1 MRLASTSILIT
12 SLLLALTTSTVA
24 QEITFKS
31 TELSPGFYMIEAEG
45 GFGGGNMAVL
55 IGDEIVAM
63 IDNGVVPLSEK
74 LFAHAHET
82 TGRPIDVLV
91 NTHVHGDHT
100 GANVN
105 FRKADTVIFA
115 HDNIRKRLLDDDS
128 PTGGPGGLP
137 DITYAE
143 GVNWHI
149 GDIEARI
156 RHVPLAH
163 TDGDSWVHFPEI
175 NIIHAGDV
183 LFHSLFPYIDIDNGG
198 TVGGYLAGMREIL
211 AAADDET
218 QIIPGHG
225 KLTDKAGM
233 QADYDMLFEAYAR
246 VRSLTEQGMT
256 ADEIVATNP
265 LAEYV
270 DDFDWN
276 FISAER
282 LVRTIYRDL
291 GAPND

>member
-1 MRLASTSILIT
+1 MRQASLRASIT
-12 SLLLALTTSTVA
+12 ALLLALTTSLAA

-31 TELSPGFYMIEAEG
+31 TELSPGFFLIQAEG

-55 IGDEIVAM
+55 VGDEIVAM
-63 IDNGVVPLSEK
+63 IDNGIVPLSDR
-74 LFAHAHET
+74 LFAHTQET
-82 TGRPIDVLV
+82 TGRPVDVLV

-105 FRKADTVIFA
+105 FRAAGTVIFA
-115 HDNIRKRLLDDDS
+115 HDNIRKRLLQDDS

-143 GVNWHI
+143 GVNFHV
-149 GDIEARI
+149 GDIEGRI
-156 RHVPLAH
+156 RHIPLAH
-163 TDGDSWVHFPEI
+163 TDGDSWVHFPDI

-183 LFHSLFPYIDIDNGG
+183 LFHSLFPYIDLDNGG

-211 AAADDET
+211 AVADDET

-225 KLTDKAGM
+225 ELTDKAGM
-233 QADYDMLFEAYAR
+233 QADHDMLAKSYER
-246 VRSLTEQGMT
+246 VRGMVADGMT
-256 ADEIVATNP
+256 ADEIVAADP

-270 DDFDWN
+270 ADFNWQ

-282 LVRTIYRDL
+282 LIRTIYRDL
-291 GAPND
+291 GAPNN

>member
-1 MRLASTSILIT
+1 MRHSFIAFLLTPA
-12 SLLLALTTSTVA
+12 LLAMATAASA

-31 TELSPGFYMIEAEG
+31 TELSAGFYMIEAEG
-45 GFGGGNMAVL
+45 GFGGGNMAV
-55 IGDEIVAM
+55 IVGEEIVAM
-63 IDNGVVPLSEK
+63 IDNGVVPLSDK
-74 LFAHAHET
+74 LFAHTNET
-82 TGRPIDVLV
+82 AGRPVDVLV

-115 HDNIRKRLLDDDS
+115 HNNIRKRLVADDS

-137 DITYAE
+137 DVTYAE
-143 GVNWHI
+143 GLNWHI

-163 TDGDSWVHFPEI
+163 TDGDSWVHFSEI

-246 VRSLTEQGMT
+246 VRSLVDQGMT
-256 ADEIVATNP
+256 ADEIVRTNP

-270 DDFDWN
+270 DDFNWN

>member
-1 MRLASTSILIT
+1 MRQVSIRASIT
-12 SLLLALTTSTVA
+12 ALLLALTTSLAA

-31 TELSPGFYMIEAEG
+31 TELSPGFFLIQAEG

-55 IGDEIVAM
+55 VGDEIVAM
-63 IDNGVVPLSEK
+63 IDNGIVPLSDR
-74 LFAHAHET
+74 LFAHTQET
-82 TGRPIDVLV
+82 TGRPVDVLV

-105 FRKADTVIFA
+105 FRAAGTVIFA
-115 HDNIRKRLLDDDS
+115 HDNIRKRLLQDDS

-143 GVNWHI
+143 GVNFHV
-149 GDIEARI
+149 GDIEGRI
-156 RHVPLAH
+156 RHIPLAH
-163 TDGDSWVHFPEI
+163 TDGDSWVHFPDI

-183 LFHSLFPYIDIDNGG
+183 LFHSLFPYIDLDNGG

-211 AAADDET
+211 AVADDET

-225 KLTDKAGM
+225 ELTDKAGM
-233 QADYDMLFEAYAR
+233 QADHDMLAKSYER
-246 VRSLTEQGMT
+246 VRRMVADGMT
-256 ADEIVATNP
+256 ADEIVAADP

-270 DDFDWN
+270 ADFNWQ

-282 LVRTIYRDL
+282 LIRTIYRDL
-291 GAPND
+291 GAPNN